1 MLIVTVGR
9 VLDLP
14 IPYCYGS
21 KPMPRNSR
29 RYFLLVLLLVAIA
42 LLLYKFRHSAAFQGF
57 HWREVAQSIRD
68 ARPSLLLLS
77 LVAIYACYALR
88 AARWVRFC
96 RWLGKARFGS
106 VYAATLEGFACNVLL
121 GRVAEPIRPVLIG
134 RKESLPVAGMFG
146 VYFLERVFD
155 MAATVVIAIFA
166 LLSFERHATAGE
178 GNALV
183 LKASRSAGAALL
195 VGFAAVVVFL
205 VYFRYRGGSWLA
217 KRLQRESWRSG
228 WRKKVAELMQGFS
241 DGLQGVRTWADLAVL
256 TGYTAAHWIL
266 VALIYEWIAHAFGG
280 RLGLLSFPEAML
292 VLAFTMVGSAAQL
305 PVAGGGPQVASFLVF
320 TIVFG
325 VEHGAATVAA
335 LVLWLISFVAVCIVG
350 LPLLLREG
358 WSLGELKRMAR
369 AQKDAEEA
377 HLMAEAGHDG
387 GPGNTQ

>member
-1 MLIVTVGR
+1 ML
-9 VLDLP
+9 
-14 IPYCYGS
+14 
-21 KPMPRNSR
+21 RNSR
-29 RYFLLVLLLVAIA
+29 RYFFLLLSLIAIA
-42 LLLYKFRHSAAFQGF
+42 FLLYKFRDSAAFTRF
-57 HWREVAQSIRD
+57 HWREVAQSMRD
-68 ARPSLLLLS
+68 ARASLLLLS
-77 LVAIYACYALR
+77 VVAIYACYALR

-134 RKESLPVAGMFG
+134 RKESLPLAGMFG

-155 MAATVVIAIFA
+155 MAATAVIAIFA
-166 LLSFERHATAGE
+166 LLSFEQTSASGE
-178 GNALV
+178 GNDLV
-183 LKASRSAGAALL
+183 MKAARSAGAALF
-195 VGFAAVVVFL
+195 VGLAAVVVFL
-205 VYFRYRGGSWLA
+205 VYFRHRGATWLA
-217 KRLQRESWRSG
+217 KRLERESWRSG
-228 WRKKVAELMQGFS
+228 WRKKIAGLLQGFS
-241 DGLQGVRTWADLAVL
+241 DGLQGVRTWMDLAVL
-256 TGYTAAHWIL
+256 SGYTAAHWIL

-320 TIVFG
+320 TIVFR
-325 VEHGAATVAA
+325 VEHEAATVAA

-358 WSLGELKRMAR
+358 WSLGELKRMAQ

-377 HLMAEAGHDG
+377 HLMAEAGHG
-387 GPGNTQ
+387 SGPGNTR